1 MAIPSNTPP
10 MPSKLF
16 VKNKEA
22 GGWREL
28 SSPDGFNLEKMEV
41 EDSEPIT
48 PSFGESVDFTF
59 TINPDKKTKRA
70 FKRIMREAKKPLT
83 ILYKE
88 LPLFPRIK
96 FWLIV
101 HWAKILHKPFAIEI
115 GGKLITAKDIN
126 EIL

>member
-1 MAIPSNTPP
+1 MATPNNP
-10 MPSKLF
+10 PLMPSKF
-16 VKNKEA
+16 FIKNKEV
-22 GGWREL
+22 GDWKEL
-28 SSPDGFNLEKMEV
+28 SLSDGLELKEMDV
-41 EDSEPIT
+41 EDREPIT
-48 PSFGESVDFTF
+48 PSYGESVDFTF

-70 FKRIMREAKKPLT
+70 LNRMMRKTKKPLT

-115 GGKLITAKDIN
+115 GGKLITTKDIN